1 VTSVPLKL
9 LILEDEILV
18 AMHLEEM
25 LSEMGYSVI
34 GSASR
39 INDAMDFAR
48 DGDIDFAV
56 LDVNIAG
63 TPSFPVANILRK
75 RGIPFVFATGY
86 GRDSVSQEFGDHPT
100 LCKPYAP
107 EALKL
112 AIADGLMSTA
122 PSRLA

>member
-1 VTSVPLKL
+1 VTAKRLRL

-18 AMHLEEM
+18 AMYLEE
-25 LSEMGYSVI
+25 LLHDMGHCVI

-39 INDAMDFAR
+39 VNDAMDFAR
-48 DGDIDFAV
+48 NGDFDFAV

-63 TPSFPVANILRK
+63 TPSFPVAAILRQ

-86 GRDSVSQEFGDHPT
+86 DKESVAQGFGDHPI

-107 EALKL
+107 QALEL
-112 AIADGLMSTA
+112 AIAEGLRA
-122 PSRLA
+122 VGAGRPA

>member
-1 VTSVPLKL
+1 VTSGPLRL

-18 AMHLEEM
+18 AMYLEEI
-25 LSEMGYSVI
+25 LNDLGHKVISSVN
-34 GSASR
+34 R
-39 INDAMDFAR
+39 VNDAMVIAR

-63 TPSFPVANILRK
+63 TPSFPVADILRQ

-86 GRDSVSQEFGDHPT
+86 GQESVTREYVGHRT

-112 AIADGLMSTA
+112 AISDSFLTIPASGST
-122 PSRLA
+122 